1 MNTKEI
7 VGGNISCDLHL
18 EHLNRRLKGMIAGM
32 CSNGTNPETND
43 RAARSLGVVNR
54 ICDTFECQNDV
65 APESDKHKQPS
76 FIKGLQVNFRST
88 GRSYGI

>member
-1 MNTKEI
+1 MNTKGI
-7 VGGNISCDLHL
+7 AGGNISCDLHL
-18 EHLNRRLKGMIAGM
+18 EHLNRRLKGIIAGM

-76 FIKGLQVNFRST
+76 FIKGLQVNFRNT